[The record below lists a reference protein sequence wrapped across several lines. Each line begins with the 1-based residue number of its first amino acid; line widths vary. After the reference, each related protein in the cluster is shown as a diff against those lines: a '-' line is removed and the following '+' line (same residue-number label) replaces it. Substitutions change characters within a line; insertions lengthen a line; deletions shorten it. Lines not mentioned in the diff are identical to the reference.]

1 MKKEK
6 IITRTV
12 ITLCAHVMGIDKD
25 NLVTVKEIELPLME
39 EKKVLPYLM
48 TKADDSFTPAKIL
61 RIEQVEQLYGMPESL
76 FIKYAVKLPP
86 RKDYNIEKES

>member
-6 IITRTV
+6 IITRT
-12 ITLCAHVMGIDKD
+12 IGTLCATVVGIGRDDIVITK
-25 NLVTVKEIELPLME
+25 NIEVPLMPD
-39 EKKVLPYLM
+39 KKVLPYLM
-48 TKADDSFTPAKIL
+48 AKADDSFTPAKII

-86 RKDYNIEKES
+86 RKDYNIEKEG